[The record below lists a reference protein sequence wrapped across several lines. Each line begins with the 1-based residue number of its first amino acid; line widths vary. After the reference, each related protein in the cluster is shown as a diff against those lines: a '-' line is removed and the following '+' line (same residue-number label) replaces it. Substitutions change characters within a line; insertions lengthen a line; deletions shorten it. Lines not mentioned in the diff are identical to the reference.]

1 MGVVFSKLR
10 VSGLLFPTP
19 NAWQWSSLCAPF
31 FTPGAL
37 PLPPSGDLV
46 EVTPPAIEGR
56 SQEATVFPRLCLC
69 LRRRP
74 LASSR
79 QTEEAQLQ
87 GEALES
93 G

>member
-37 PLPPSGDLV
+37 PLPPSGDVV

-56 SQEATVFPRLCLC
+56 SQEATAFPPAL
-69 LRRRP
+69 P
-74 LASSR
+74 LP
-79 QTEEAQLQ
+79 QEAPPGIQPPD
-87 GEALES
+87 
-93 G
+93 